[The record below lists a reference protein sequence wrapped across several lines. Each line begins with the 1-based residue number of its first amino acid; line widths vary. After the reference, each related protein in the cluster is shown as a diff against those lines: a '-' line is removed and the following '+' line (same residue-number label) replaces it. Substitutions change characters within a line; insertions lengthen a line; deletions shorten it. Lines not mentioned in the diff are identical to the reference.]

1 MEENVTEQGFASAW
15 NNNQGVLK
23 EVMEL
28 RSAANASFIKGDLD
42 NAFKCLES
50 IYQTVSAILGE
61 SEISNL
67 KDIQEKIDKN
77 NLSKAIN
84 QPLGFE
90 HINKY
95 FARALSNDKKLY
107 REYSEI
113 LTKALQG
120 HELLITKKTDSIGV
134 H

>member
-67 KDIQEKIDKN
+67 KDIQEKITQGKIAAPDLNKIKN
-77 NLSKAIN
+77 PPSAKRTE
-84 QPLGFE
+84 GFGQTPRGTRVGLRCE
-90 HINKY
+90 S
-95 FARALSNDKKLY
+95 A
-107 REYSEI
+107 
-113 LTKALQG
+113 
-120 HELLITKKTDSIGV
+120 
-134 H
+134 